1 MVLRFPLALDQKLKS
16 LETLTMEHALLGRGL
31 GALEIVA
38 RMERDGVP
46 VPEETTRRLLAF
58 FETFG
63 DRYHHIKEEHVL
75 IPRLEEGCGSRARCR
90 SGAMIGEVLY
100 EHEVGRRLLAKLQ
113 LAATGLGKG
122 AGAREAFAVMADDYI
137 AFLRN
142 HIVKEKN
149 RLLRSA
155 SWKLPEEDEALLKS
169 FDEHAQREE
178 IGATAREF
186 AAEIDGILAELS
198 IRVPA
203 PTRRAY
209 SRGSIPY
216 HRGRN
221 VGPITF

>member
-1 MVLRFPLALDQKLKS
+1 MVPPSVAAFDQIMRS

-38 RMERDGVP
+38 RMERDGMP
-46 VPEETTRRLLAF
+46 VPDETVKRLLGF

-75 IPRLEEGCGSRARCR
+75 IPRLEDGCGSRARCHA
-90 SGAMIGEVLY
+90 GKVIGEVFY
-100 EHEVGRRLLAKLQ
+100 EHEVGRKLLSKLQ
-113 LAATGLGKG
+113 LAAANLERGGG
-122 AGAREAFAVMADDYI
+122 AKRAFSLMADDYI

-142 HIVKEKN
+142 HVAKEKDH
-149 RLLRSA
+149 LIRSA
-155 SWKLPEEDEALLKS
+155 SWKLSAEDGALQKS
-169 FDEHAQREE
+169 FSDYVRREE
-178 IGATAREF
+178 IGETAREF
-186 AAEIDGILAELS
+186 AAEIDDILAELS
-198 IRVPA
+198 ILVPV

-221 VGPITF
+221 AGPITF